1 MYDVLEDSEGE
12 LLINVPESC
21 YDNMDEQMVVKVGI
35 DVRVIKPKQGIQF
48 VGYFSRDGILEKG
61 AHMYTFR
68 SNVLSSTRQWLPSLD
83 APDQL
88 CLWRIEITV
97 DAAFIAIASGE
108 LIDTVYTED
117 MHSKVYHYQLLL
129 PTSAVNVGFAVG
141 HFTPI
146 VQPDMSEITSFALP
160 SLMALVKHTASTV
173 DRVFEFFEELLSCRF
188 PYSSYKQVFVDQAA
202 ETVISFSGMAILSVN
217 ILYHKKI
224 LDTVQETRQLL
235 ALAVAQQFFGCFV
248 NAAHWLD
255 TWLMRSLASFIT
267 GLFIERYFGTSE
279 YLFRIRKVLN
289 SVCDYESRWGQVVL
303 RPLKSD
309 CKVKQELHFDA
320 RNSFTCSPLYAEI
333 LFKKGHFVVRMLA
346 KRLGKEPFFQVV
358 QKILS
363 VSMQFSQQQKEPINW
378 QHMTVSTESFFRTVS
393 NVTGQELPTFLE
405 QWIYGGGHA
414 NFQIQYA
421 FNRKRNMIELE
432 NKTRSDSEQWSTKL
446 CGSSDCSCSRIGWF
460 VHAHHTNRQ

>member
-1 MYDVLEDSEGE
+1 
-12 LLINVPESC
+12 
-21 YDNMDEQMVVKVGI
+21 
-35 DVRVIKPKQGIQF
+35 
-48 VGYFSRDGILEKG
+48 
-61 AHMYTFR
+61 
-68 SNVLSSTRQWLPSLD
+68 
-83 APDQL
+83 
-88 CLWRIEITV
+88 
-97 DAAFIAIASGE
+97 
-108 LIDTVYTED
+108 
-117 MHSKVYHYQLLL
+117 
-129 PTSAVNVGFAVG
+129 
-141 HFTPI
+141 
-146 VQPDMSEITSFALP
+146 
-160 SLMALVKHTASTV
+160 
-173 DRVFEFFEELLSCRF
+173 
-188 PYSSYKQVFVDQAA
+188 
-202 ETVISFSGMAILSVN
+202 MAILSVN

-224 LDTVQETRQLL
+224 LDTVQVRNTATFGACCCAAIFWVFRECGSLAGHMAYEITGEETRQLL

-414 NFQIQYA
+414 NFQVS
-421 FNRKRNMIELE
+421 FK
-432 NKTRSDSEQWSTKL
+432 
-446 CGSSDCSCSRIGWF
+446 
-460 VHAHHTNRQ
+460 